1 MDFLEEIVPTMGAD
15 YELQVERIVY
25 APGEKVA
32 FGEFI
37 EHLEVKGV
45 MTDIPETIIFDFN
58 DEGLIRRMSLYLK
71 QPGGPAATL
80 STDTVTEK
88 FSWSA
93 YVSLVSL
100 EYALSVDV
108 PCSVVVLLPPH
119 AARVS
124 TGTRS
129 AMYLMSTPPMKLGR
143 ALNPRATHENT
154 LVKPNPSMPDA
165 GPNEG

>member
-1 MDFLEEIVPTMGAD
+1 M
-15 YELQVERIVY
+15 Y

-45 MTDIPETIIFDFN
+45 MTEIPETVIFDFN

-88 FSWSA
+88 FSWFA
-93 YVSLVSL
+93 HV
-100 EYALSVDV
+100 
-108 PCSVVVLLPPH
+108 
-119 AARVS
+119 
-124 TGTRS
+124 
-129 AMYLMSTPPMKLGR
+129 
-143 ALNPRATHENT
+143 
-154 LVKPNPSMPDA
+154 
-165 GPNEG
+165 